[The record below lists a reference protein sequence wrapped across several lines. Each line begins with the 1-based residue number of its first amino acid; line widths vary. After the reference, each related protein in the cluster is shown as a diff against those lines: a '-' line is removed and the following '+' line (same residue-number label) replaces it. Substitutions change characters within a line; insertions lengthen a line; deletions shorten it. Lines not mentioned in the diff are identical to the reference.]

1 MNRSFGEIIHTYTR
15 RQAMAA
21 GDLVDV
27 TDTAREAGIRLPVAL
42 TRAVWEDCVAWSGED
57 SRRTGAVQD
66 EAGRLWDVLYMT
78 RQAIGRVVGRSDR
91 ATVRLVRVART
102 GRRRHA
108 PCPVRLEAV
117 CGPGDRGE
125 PVITIM
131 QPGED

>member
-1 MNRSFGEIIHTYTR
+1 MSRSFGEIIHTYTR

-57 SRRTGAVQD
+57 FRRTGAVQD

-78 RQAIGRVVGRSDR
+78 RQAIGRVAGRSDR

-102 GRRRHA
+102 GCGRA
-108 PCPVRLEAV
+108 PRPVRLEAV